1 MISDPELSQ
10 WSELWRSDNTAQEDI
25 AARAYR
31 AVRRFRLW
39 IYLEVLVTVVMGG
52 GFTIW
57 AWQTRQPAVT
67 YLAIWVWVSLAI
79 VWIFRLINDW
89 NDFTGAAVATG
100 TYLATLLRRHRSN
113 LRAATFGG
121 VLFFVQLA
129 VTYTWVYLELSHQE
143 RAAELLPTNIVVV
156 LGTLLF
162 VAWLLRYRSRLRR
175 EIAELEKLQ
184 SELGDSP
191 IVKGNHPLESL
202 IAHLNE
208 ELVLI
213 RKKWLRMRI

>member
-10 WSELWRSDNTAQEDI
+10 WSELWLSDNTAQEDI
-25 AARAYR
+25 AARAHR

-57 AWQTRQPAVT
+57 AWQARQPAVT
-67 YLAIWVWVSLAI
+67 YLTIWVWVSLAI
-79 VWIFRLINDW
+79 AWIFRLINDW

-121 VLFFVQLA
+121 ILFFVQLA
-129 VTYTWVYLELSHQE
+129 VTYTWVYRQLSRQG
-143 RAAELLPTNIVVV
+143 RASELLPTNMFLVF
-156 LGTLLF
+156 GTLVF
-162 VAWLLRYRSRLRR
+162 VAWLLRYRSRLHR

-184 SELGDSP
+184 PEFGGNSSP
-191 IVKGNHPLESL
+191 APKVPWLKLPNLDLVERL
-202 IAHLNE
+202 VIA
-208 ELVLI
+208 
-213 RKKWLRMRI
+213 RKKWLRI